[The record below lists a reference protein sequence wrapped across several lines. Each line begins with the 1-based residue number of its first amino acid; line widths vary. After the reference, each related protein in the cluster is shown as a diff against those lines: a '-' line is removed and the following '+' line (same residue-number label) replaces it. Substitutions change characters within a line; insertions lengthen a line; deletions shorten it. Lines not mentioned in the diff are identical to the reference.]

1 MKSIL
6 RLFPVILL
14 ICVFSLVVSVNAN
27 ASEVIDSGYCGGE
40 DDGENLTWTL
50 TDDGTLT
57 ISGEGEMK
65 DYKDDRKYPWYSHR
79 DNVQHLIIEK
89 GVTTIEY
96 DSFSCLELM
105 TDVTIADSVKV
116 IERRAFCGCD
126 SLSSITIPGSVAS
139 IEGMA
144 FLGCKSLKTVILLPG
159 VTTIEYDAFRSC
171 TSLRSIVIPNSVIS
185 IGEQAFYYTRLSAA
199 IIPSS
204 VISIGEDAFYASS
217 LQYFSVDEE
226 NTVYSDV
233 DGVLF
238 NKDQSTLLDYPD
250 GKVEDTY
257 TIPDTVTAIAENAF
271 TNCYGISNIVVPRN
285 VTSIGTT
292 AFHYAFLYAVTVDAE
307 NQCFSDKNGVLFNKD
322 GSTIL
327 YYPSKRTHANY
338 SLPSSV
344 TSIAPHAFS
353 FSQYLISITLPESI
367 TTIGSHAF
375 AECTNLSCI
384 NIPKEVSYI
393 GESAFDNC
401 EKLSSIHLPY
411 KLTKIEQYT
420 FHGCKSLLTV
430 TIPKGVVTIGDDAF
444 CGCSSLTHVVIP
456 NTVAHI
462 GACAFIG
469 TAIKTLELPES
480 LLTIDRSAFSH
491 CRSLVAA
498 KIPNS
503 VSFMGSQVFAHC
515 DALSSVI
522 FTGNAP
528 EFPYGMLGDVTTT
541 AYYPAD
547 NETWTNDKLQD
558 YDGNITWV
566 PYTADMLYHTHF
578 SLNTLSQDEFD
589 LTITITSLYGKADD
603 IAVIATYSVD
613 GQMLELCTKVLTSDT
628 AQTFTLARD
637 NTNGEISCV
646 TVFIVDDFSNPVP
659 LVIPQSICTQ
669 N

>member
-6 RLFPVILL
+6 RLFPLALL
-14 ICVFSLVVSVNAN
+14 ICVFSFVASVNVN
-27 ASEVIDSGYCGGE
+27 AAEIIDSGYCGGE
-40 DDGENLTWTL
+40 GDGENLTWTL
-50 TDDGTLT
+50 TDDGVLT

-292 AFHYAFLYAVTVDAE
+292 AFHYAFLYAVTVDTE
-307 NQCFSDKNGVLFNKD
+307 NQFFLIKMVF
-322 GSTIL
+322 
-327 YYPSKRTHANY
+327 Y
-338 SLPSSV
+338 SIKTAL
-344 TSIAPHAFS
+344 
-353 FSQYLISITLPESI
+353 L
-367 TTIGSHAF
+367 
-375 AECTNLSCI
+375 
-384 NIPKEVSYI
+384 SYI
-393 GESAFDNC
+393 IPPNV
-401 EKLSSIHLPY
+401 L
-411 KLTKIEQYT
+411 KLTIR
-420 FHGCKSLLTV
+420 FPARLL
-430 TIPKGVVTIGDDAF
+430 I
-444 CGCSSLTHVVIP
+444 
-456 NTVAHI
+456 
-462 GACAFIG
+462 
-469 TAIKTLELPES
+469 
-480 LLTIDRSAFSH
+480 
-491 CRSLVAA
+491 
-498 KIPNS
+498 
-503 VSFMGSQVFAHC
+503 
-515 DALSSVI
+515 
-522 FTGNAP
+522 
-528 EFPYGMLGDVTTT
+528 
-541 AYYPAD
+541 
-547 NETWTNDKLQD
+547 
-558 YDGNITWV
+558 
-566 PYTADMLYHTHF
+566 
-578 SLNTLSQDEFD
+578 
-589 LTITITSLYGKADD
+589 
-603 IAVIATYSVD
+603 
-613 GQMLELCTKVLTSDT
+613 
-628 AQTFTLARD
+628 
-637 NTNGEISCV
+637 
-646 TVFIVDDFSNPVP
+646 
-659 LVIPQSICTQ
+659 
-669 N
+669 